1 VQPLPDIAYTP
12 LLVGEAQV
20 QHGRAQH
27 GVTKPDGPRVLWLWD
42 PEAVA
47 QRSPLARALTDAEED
62 PAALVAALR
71 DEAADA
77 PIHGAWPLD
86 LAIYRESLAYVQAL
100 LEAGADPSQGRAL
113 LMACRTDRPYR
124 FLGAL
129 LAAGARPADPLGFV
143 ADADVHVQA
152 MLAEAW
158 EVPTPPRVPFAAL
171 DAHDWAEVHP
181 RLTRAFDALRD
192 AGLTTRLHGAYTQG
206 EALSWVPDG
215 TSWCFVT
222 AQSMERDPV
231 LVSFGAD
238 DPEEAEAVGARV
250 VAALRDQGLSVAWSG
265 SGAERIEV
273 SLVDSLSASA
283 RRALQRGDRTP
294 AFATDPRA
302 IDGSLDPV
310 DALVLGLAERDGGWV
325 VLSARAIRKR
335 SGGQVTERGSPR
347 MATPQSLYCPTVFSG
362 PDAIGHLELPVPV
375 LHPWFV
381 PAVADA
387 LGLSPIE
394 VRQIALGIA
403 GWRDGWMDAPE
414 NAGDTCG
421 SALRR
426 ALPDLPGFLDA
437 LPVLPLARRTGP
449 HGERMAVEYGSVL
462 TYVERYESWRR
473 AFPSGLPPFG
483 EGSYAVWKLLDPATV
498 GSAEHGVIGQLV

>member
-1 VQPLPDIAYTP
+1 MQPLPDIAYTP

-192 AGLTTRLHGAYTQG
+192 DWRESASLLGASTWDFWRHIGIPVLTPALLGTFVILLANALGAYATVYALTTGN
-206 EALSWVPDG
+206 
-215 TSWCFVT
+215 FN
-222 AQSMERDPV
+222 V
-231 LVSFGAD
+231 LPIRIA
-238 DPEEAEAVGARV
+238 AM
-250 VAALRDQGLSVAWSG
+250 VA
-265 SGAERIEV
+265 
-273 SLVDSLSASA
+273 
-283 RRALQRGDRTP
+283 GD
-294 AFATDPRA
+294 
-302 IDGSLDPV
+302 ISLDPNMAS
-310 DALVLGLAERDGGWV
+310 ALAMILVGMMTLVTV
-325 VLSARAIRKR
+325 VHQWLLKR
-335 SGGQVTERGSPR
+335 SYHVSR
-347 MATPQSLYCPTVFSG
+347 
-362 PDAIGHLELPVPV
+362 
-375 LHPWFV
+375 
-381 PAVADA
+381 
-387 LGLSPIE
+387 
-394 VRQIALGIA
+394 
-403 GWRDGWMDAPE
+403 
-414 NAGDTCG
+414 
-421 SALRR
+421 
-426 ALPDLPGFLDA
+426 
-437 LPVLPLARRTGP
+437 
-449 HGERMAVEYGSVL
+449 
-462 TYVERYESWRR
+462 
-473 AFPSGLPPFG
+473 
-483 EGSYAVWKLLDPATV
+483 
-498 GSAEHGVIGQLV
+498 